1 MIMFNLFLF
10 VSVFL
15 FSPFPVGA
23 GNVDDL
29 INFSKKQEEGL
40 IVKVVNTDLV
50 VLENGHR
57 LKLIGV
63 ESAGPPARKYVKFD
77 KNGIPIE
84 EKEGATI
91 SLEEQA
97 LAYAQE
103 IMEGKKVKI
112 EYDVESIDP
121 EGHRFAYV
129 HLPDGRMA
137 NTELLRQGFVYLKIR
152 PPNVKHAAELRTA
165 YQEAK
170 REQRGFLG
178 D

>member
-1 MIMFNLFLF
+1 MLNLFLF
-10 VSVFL
+10 VLVFA
-15 FSPFPVGA
+15 FIPFAVWGQP
-23 GNVDDL
+23 VDDL
-29 INFSKKQEEGL
+29 INFSKKQEDGL
-40 IVKVVNTDLV
+40 IVKVVNTDMV

-57 LKLIGV
+57 LKLIGI
-63 ESAGPPARKYVKFD
+63 ESAGLPPRKYVQLD

-84 EKEGATI
+84 EKEEATI
-91 SLEEQA
+91 PLEEQA
-97 LAYAQE
+97 LTYAQE

-112 EYDVESIDP
+112 EYDIESVDP
-121 EGHRFAYV
+121 EGRRFAYV
-129 HLPDGRMA
+129 HLSDGRMA

-152 PPNVKHAAELRTA
+152 PPNIKHAAELRAA

>member
-1 MIMFNLFLF
+1 MKLKLILVFILCAPF
-10 VSVFL
+10 VARAEGV
-15 FSPFPVGA
+15 
-23 GNVDDL
+23 NDL

-57 LKLIGV
+57 LKLIGI
-63 ESAGPPARKYVKFD
+63 ESAGLPPRKYVQFD

-84 EKEGATI
+84 EKEEATI
-91 SLEEQA
+91 PLEEQA
-97 LAYAQE
+97 LTYAQE

-121 EGHRFAYV
+121 VGYRFAYV
-129 HLPDGRMA
+129 HLSDGRMA

-152 PPNVKHAAELRTA
+152 PPNIRHAAELRAA

>member
-1 MIMFNLFLF
+1 MKLKLILAF
-10 VSVFL
+10 VLCV
-15 FSPFPVGA
+15 PFAVRAEGI
-23 GNVDDL
+23 NDL
-29 INFSKKQEEGL
+29 LNFSKKQEEGL

-63 ESAGPPARKYVKFD
+63 ESAGLPPRKYVQLD

-84 EKEGATI
+84 EKEEATI
-91 SLEEQA
+91 PLEEQA
-97 LAYAQE
+97 LTYAQE
-103 IMEGKKVKI
+103 IMEGKKIKI

-129 HLPDGRMA
+129 YLPNGRMA

-152 PPNVKHAAELRTA
+152 PPNIKHAAELRAA

-170 REQRGFLG
+170 HEQRGFLG

>member
-1 MIMFNLFLF
+1 MKLKLILAFILC
-10 VSVFL
+10 V
-15 FSPFPVGA
+15 PFAARAEDV
-23 GNVDDL
+23 NDL

-57 LKLIGV
+57 LKLIGI
-63 ESAGPPARKYVKFD
+63 ESAGLPPRKYVQLD

-84 EKEGATI
+84 EKEEATI

-121 EGHRFAYV
+121 AGYRFAYV
-129 HLPDGRMA
+129 HLPNGRMA

-152 PPNVKHAAELRTA
+152 PPNIKHAAELRAA